1 MAFAKTERGRN
12 AMRSLYLMAV
22 ILTPLAA
29 CAEREESKVDLTL
42 ACQLSKCICAGPEK
56 LFLQED
62 EPEPVLWRE
71 DGDAYCPEGL
81 ELKLVE
87 E

>member
-1 MAFAKTERGRN
+1 MSPLF
-12 AMRSLYLMAV
+12 LMA
-22 ILTPLAA
+22 LMPMLLAA
-29 CAEREESKVDLTL
+29 CAEREESNVDLTL
-42 ACQLSKCICAGPEK
+42 TCQLSKCICAGPEK

-62 EPEPVLWRE
+62 EPEPLLWRE
-71 DGDAYCPEGL
+71 NGDAYCPDGL